1 MQQGGSIQLS
11 PEMQQCI
18 QLCHD
23 CETMCQLTLM
33 YCLGQGGTYAE
44 AAHIRLLLDCIAICQ
59 ICTGLMA
66 RDSDFAGRS
75 CTLCADLCDRCA
87 ASCEQFTGDAQLAA
101 CAQTCRRC
109 AESCRA
115 MGT

>member
-1 MQQGGSIQLS
+1 MQQGGSMQLS

-18 QLCHD
+18 QRCQD
-23 CETMCQLTLM
+23 CETTCQLTLM
-33 YCLGQGGTYAE
+33 YCLQRGNTYAE
-44 AAHIRLLLDCIAICQ
+44 AAHIRLLLDCIAMCQ
-59 ICTGLMA
+59 TCTGLML
-66 RDSDFAGRS
+66 RDSEFAGRL

-87 ASCEQFTGDAQLAA
+87 ASCEQFAGDAQLAA
-101 CAQTCRRC
+101 CAASCRRC